1 MSTGNCRNGL
11 QHEFHQLC
19 APATMTT
26 ACKMGLCDES
36 LLSGGVLKRLSYP
49 CLLILFLTSGAGA
62 TAQAED
68 ATDPVVVA
76 AAPVLTSHGLL
87 SQLEGFLRQRGI
99 EAGQLTADAVVG
111 VMRDWMRFSPIDAG
125 GAGGT
130 ADELVYQYGGW
141 SEGCA
146 TGFKLSLL
154 RKVSGAAAGGES
166 GALTVGITLLFDPGA
181 NTRFAPYRLA
191 SSEANS
197 IEDFMAGIER
207 SPAYQKLAAETPMS
221 AFIERGGM
229 R

>member
-1 MSTGNCRNGL
+1 ML
-11 QHEFHQLC
+11 FLL
-19 APATMTT
+19 APAV
-26 ACKMGLCDES
+26 AL
-36 LLSGGVLKRLSYP
+36 
-49 CLLILFLTSGAGA
+49 
-62 TAQAED
+62 AQAQD
-68 ATDPVVVA
+68 AADPLRVA

-87 SQLEGFLRQRGI
+87 AQLERFLQQREI
-99 EAGQLTADAVVG
+99 EVGLLTADAVVG
-111 VMRDWMRFSPIDAG
+111 VMLDWMRFSPIDAG
-125 GAGGT
+125 GEGGT

-154 RKVSGAAAGGES
+154 RKVSGHATGDGNS
-166 GALTVGITLLFDPGA
+166 TLTVGITLLFDSGA

-207 SPAYQKLAAETPMS
+207 SPAYVKLATETPMS